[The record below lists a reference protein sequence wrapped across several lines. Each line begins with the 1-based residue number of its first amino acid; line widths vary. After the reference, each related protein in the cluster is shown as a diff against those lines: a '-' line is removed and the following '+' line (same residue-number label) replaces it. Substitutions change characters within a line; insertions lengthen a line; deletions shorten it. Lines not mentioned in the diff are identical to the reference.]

1 MKIKSLRTDAP
12 YLDLVG
18 RWLFDE
24 WSPIPPFETLA
35 GTREALQTRAAGQL
49 LPSTYV
55 AEGEDDN
62 VLGTVSLVECDY
74 SPRSDLTPWI
84 ADMYVVPGQRNRG
97 IGSELVKHSELVAER
112 AGIDSL
118 YLITRTRQTFY
129 ERLEWHVID
138 RISYEGVTAALMQ
151 RALKRVW

>member
-1 MKIKSLRTDAP
+1 MKIKPLRTDAP
-12 YLDLVG
+12 YLDQVT

-24 WSPIPPFETLA
+24 WSPISPFETLA
-35 GTREALQTRAAGQL
+35 GTREALQFRAAGQL

-74 SPRSDLTPWI
+74 APRSDLSPWV
-84 ADMYVVPGQRNRG
+84 ADMFVEPRQRNRG
-97 IGSELVKHSELVAER
+97 IGSELVRHSEMVAAR
-112 AGIDSL
+112 AGIESL

-129 ERLEWHVID
+129 EPLEWQVID
-138 RISYEGVTAALMQ
+138 RISYEGVTAALM
-151 RALKRVW
+151 RRGLK